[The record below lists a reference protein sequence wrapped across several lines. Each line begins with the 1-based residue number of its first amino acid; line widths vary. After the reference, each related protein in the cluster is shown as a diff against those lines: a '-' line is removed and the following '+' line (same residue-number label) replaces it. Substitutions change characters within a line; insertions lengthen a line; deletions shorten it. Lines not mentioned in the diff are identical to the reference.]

1 MRPISAQEPARAIDI
16 VHAGNKRFVSFHNIC
31 LFNYNLQQCCPK
43 HINCYSKCIMFITD
57 HWHFFLQPPQNH
69 FKASTEICEGQAE
82 DTKQHTQLHGKLLIC
97 REGQFVWDEIDL
109 RPGQFL
115 SIRI

>member
-57 HWHFFLQPPQNH
+57 HWHFFYSHHKIIL
-69 FKASTEICEGQAE
+69 
-82 DTKQHTQLHGKLLIC
+82 KLLQKYVKAKQKIPSSTRNC
-97 REGQFVWDEIDL
+97 TANF
-109 RPGQFL
+109 
-115 SIRI
+115 

>member
-16 VHAGNKRFVSFHNIC
+16 VHAANKRFVSFHNIC

-57 HWHFFLQPPQNH
+57 HWHFFLKPPQNH
-69 FKASTEICEGQAE
+69 FKASTEICEGQTSA
-82 DTKQHTQLHGKLLIC
+82 KPLYKGNSLWGKIPSSTRNC
-97 REGQFVWDEIDL
+97 TANF
-109 RPGQFL
+109 
-115 SIRI
+115 